1 MLSSFLGMMNN
12 KDQSLF
18 LVGDMLRELFDMC
31 ECCRSVTTEDSD
43 CEDQQ
48 KKVRNQRFLY
58 SCQHFDHF
66 EPDGEGPKRK
76 VCPHSVQ
83 KCSRLD
89 LVEIGALAIDRSPRL
104 HLPKKS

>member
-1 MLSSFLGMMNN
+1 
-12 KDQSLF
+12 
-18 LVGDMLRELFDMC
+18 MC
-31 ECCRSVTTEDSD
+31 VMVTK
-43 CEDQQ
+43 

-89 LVEIGALAIDRSPRL
+89 LDEIGALAIDRSPLL
-104 HLPKKS
+104 HLPKKKLKLEKE

>member
-1 MLSSFLGMMNN
+1 MS
-12 KDQSLF
+12 
-18 LVGDMLRELFDMC
+18 RELCDMC
-31 ECCRSVTTEDSD
+31 VVEVLQPRDRTSA
-43 CEDQQ
+43 

-89 LVEIGALAIDRSPRL
+89 LVGIGALAIDRSPRL
-104 HLPKKS
+104 HLPKKKLKSELGESHEKPEHYP

>member
-1 MLSSFLGMMNN
+1 
-12 KDQSLF
+12 
-18 LVGDMLRELFDMC
+18 MLRELFDMC
-31 ECCRSVTTEDSD
+31 VVGVWYNRRLSVCVCDGD
-43 CEDQQ
+43 Q

-89 LVEIGALAIDRSPRL
+89 LDEIGALAIDRSPLL

>member
-1 MLSSFLGMMNN
+1 MS
-12 KDQSLF
+12 
-18 LVGDMLRELFDMC
+18 RELCDMC
-31 ECCRSVTTEDSD
+31 VVEVLQPRDRTSA
-43 CEDQQ
+43 

-89 LVEIGALAIDRSPRL
+89 LDEIGALAIDRSPLL
-104 HLPKKS
+104 HLQKKLKSESHDDQERKKPEPYPHGV

>member
-1 MLSSFLGMMNN
+1 
-12 KDQSLF
+12 
-18 LVGDMLRELFDMC
+18 MLRELFDMC
-31 ECCRSVTTEDSD
+31 VVAVCGTTGGCLCVCDGD
-43 CEDQQ
+43 Q

-89 LVEIGALAIDRSPRL
+89 LVGIGALAIDRSPLL